1 MSVAAV
7 ARRVF
12 LTGGTGYVGSRLIPL
27 LLQRKHSVRAIV
39 RPSSL
44 DKLPDGC
51 ETVVGSVFDR
61 ASLRD
66 SMAGCD
72 TVVQLVGVPKPA
84 PWKGPQ
90 FRAVDQVS
98 ALAAIG
104 AANDAGIRHF
114 IYVSVAH
121 PAPIM
126 KEYIAVRAVCEAAL
140 RATGLPATIVRP
152 WYVLGPGHRW
162 PLLLK
167 PGYWVCE
174 RLHSTH
180 DSARRLG
187 LVTIYHMLATLLH
200 AVDHPPD
207 QVRVIEVPDIRAA
220 GQGSR

>member
-1 MSVAAV
+1 MPVAAV
-7 ARRVF
+7 PRRVF

-27 LLQRKHSVRAIV
+27 LHERQHSVRAIV
-39 RPSSL
+39 RPSSV
-44 DKLPDGC
+44 DNLPVGC

-61 ASLRD
+61 ALLRD
-66 SMAGCD
+66 SMTGCD

-84 PWKGPQ
+84 PWKAVQ

-126 KEYIAVRAVCEAAL
+126 KAYIAVRSACEAAL

-152 WYVLGPGHRW
+152 WYIVGPGHRW

-174 RLHSTH
+174 RLGSTRE
-180 DSARRLG
+180 AACRLG
-187 LVTIYHMLATLLH
+187 LVTIGDMLATLLH
-200 AVDHPPD
+200 VVDHPPD

-220 GQGSR
+220 GHGPR